1 MKGATGIDT
10 STLVS
15 KTNLANLKT
24 KIDNLDGDE
33 PKSVHADLSKL
44 SNVVDDAILKKLCMI
59 NWLLFNHYSNPVWY
73 KDNNFLRQ
81 IQFI

>member
-15 KTNLANLKT
+15 KTNLANLKS

-44 SNVVDDAILKKLCMI
+44 SNVVDDAILKNLCMI

-81 IQFI
+81 I